1 MAAKPARNLQGAAV
15 RVMDRTESFDPSSPE
30 LARRRLTRRL
40 VASGVIIVVL
50 LGALAMFDHMAQMEP
65 EEPLPTKAA
74 KTEPPPAQPI
84 GPSVRTDGQ
93 YPVGAPPPP
102 PIQPTVA
109 PAPAVEPP
117 PKPEVA
123 ADPAAS
129 VPATA
134 APVVPAPPVRPASRP
149 MPPRPPAVP
158 ATAAAPV
165 AVETVPEG
173 TTGGEIKPA
182 PASAAAAPT
191 TAARPL
197 IQQLRRGYV
206 LQAGVFTS
214 TERAEEMRARL
225 AVAGVPVTIESRVQV
240 GPFASAQEAAAA
252 REKIKALGIESIVIP
267 PARSRAAGR

>member
-1 MAAKPARNLQGAAV
+1 MAARTARNRQGAAV
-15 RVMDRTESFDPSSPE
+15 RVMAPTESFDPSSPE

-50 LGALAMFDHMAQMEP
+50 LGALAMFDRMAQMEP
-65 EEPLPTKAA
+65 EEPLPAKAA

-134 APVVPAPPVRPASRP
+134 APVVPVPPVRPASRP
-149 MPPRPPAVP
+149 ASRPPAVP

-165 AVETVPEG
+165 AVDPVPEG

-182 PASAAAAPT
+182 PASAAAVPT